1 MWVNEVTVQMSWA
14 ETAVFFSV
22 ESMGGYANKF
32 VSMLVGNRLHVI
44 VQMLVQSNS
53 PVPPELARHEAS
65 KFKPGLF
72 VHMY

>member
-1 MWVNEVTVQMSWA
+1 MSWA
-14 ETAVFFSV
+14 ESAVFCVV
-22 ESMGGYANKF
+22 ESMGGYAKKF
-32 VSMLVGNRLHVI
+32 VSMLVANCLHFI

>member
-1 MWVNEVTVQMSWA
+1 MSWA
-14 ETAVFFSV
+14 ETAVFCNV
-22 ESMGGYANKF
+22 ESMGGYGNKF
-32 VSMLVGNRLHVI
+32 VSMLVGNCLHVI

-72 VHMY
+72 LHIY